1 MGRPKEERYWNQV
14 TKEADRTWKCN
25 RCGRQ
30 FSGGVSRI
38 KAHVDRIPGKGIS
51 ICSASP
57 NDNHLQPQ
65 SQQTANPMN
74 PGEVAAEDDDHEIV
88 DAFFGGLMQHSINI
102 ISQPINLPGGSAAVA
117 QSNNDGFV
125 SDEIKKLNELL
136 HDLTFEEDD
145 IKGELEWL
153 KSEGKQSKT
162 QVDDWLNELQE
173 LRNEVGDCLNLAMVA
188 VHYFN
193 ENYPHYLGQMQQ
205 LTAQVS
211 ELKKKKPVVL
221 SNEFV
226 GKDFEKNVKKMWE
239 LVGDEKVL
247 MIGIHG
253 MGGVGKTCLATHMET
268 QIIRKGTFN
277 HVIWVTVSRDNSIL
291 KLQEDIARRIGA
303 KLNGDDDE
311 RTRAAHLSSALSE
324 KGKWVLILDDV
335 WKFIDLEKVGIPRC
349 RINGSKL
356 ITTSRLKH
364 VLRQMGC
371 PRLNIITMD
380 LLSDS
385 EGLELF
391 LVKLGEDHRTPAT
404 LPYRYK
410 IFKIAMFIARECN
423 GLPLA
428 ISVMARTMKGID
440 SIHQWR
446 HALNKLERGEMGEEM
461 KEEVFQVLKLSYDNL
476 MDTRL
481 QNSFLHCALYFE
493 ILDYDKMIMMLVD
506 SGAINGRRSLND
518 IFDEGHTILNELED
532 HSLLPRFG
540 NMQNSVKNMACH
552 ILKESQRCIV
562 RCGKKL
568 TGIPNMQEWS
578 ADLELVSLDTNE
590 IEEIPA
596 GTSPKCP
603 RLSTLILRNNCISSI
618 PECFFTHM
626 KSLAILD
633 LSQNRSLTSLP
644 DSLSDLT
651 CLVSLLLH
659 HCYALAKVP
668 PLGRLQKLS
677 RLVISDTQVEVVPG
691 LEMLTNLTWLD
702 LSYNEKLRL
711 ESGRV
716 LRGLTKL
723 QYLDLFKAAL
733 LNVEI
738 EDVQGLTTLEYF
750 VAGFND
756 CKSYD
761 NYVASIWNTGSAPK
775 SYLLYLGST
784 ANSEW
789 IFESK
794 YDTGPRCDDHQIVH
808 LLDCEESPHLLPK
821 DLTKI
826 FIECNPRWK
835 SLCDALSNIT
845 PSSLENIQIARCT
858 EMKSVL
864 CSFGNCSFCSNLN
877 NLQSLQ
883 LYGLESLTVI
893 CKEDVAVTDTTTQ
906 PLKPNAVFSHLRHLE
921 ISSCNGIE
929 TLVTAGLLPQLQNLQ
944 TLTVEGCRSLRQIFA
959 ASSSGADSDDAASTI
974 ITLPNLTSLYLW
986 DLPMLE
992 TVCKGIII
1000 SESLP
1005 KFVIRGCPKLES
1017 RSPFEVSSSSF
1028 TSYT

>member
-1 MGRPKEERYWNQV
+1 MGRPKEEHYWNQV
-14 TKEADRTWKCN
+14 TKEADGTWKCN

-30 FSGGVSRI
+30 FSGGASRI

-51 ICSASP
+51 ACSASP
-57 NDNHLQPQ
+57 HDNHPQPQ
-65 SQQTANPMN
+65 ETANPME
-74 PGEVAAEDDDHEIV
+74 GAAEHEDHEMV
-88 DAFFGGLMQHSINI
+88 DAFPGGLMQHPVNVNTEHINY
-102 ISQPINLPGGSAAVA
+102 LPGGSAAVA
-117 QSNNDGFV
+117 QSNNCGFV
-125 SDEIKKLNELL
+125 NDEIKKLNELL
-136 HDLTFEEDD
+136 HDLTLEEDD

-173 LRNEVGDCLNLAMVA
+173 LRNEVGDCLNLAMGA

-226 GKDFEKNVKKMWE
+226 GKDFERNVKKMWE

-253 MGGVGKTCLATHMET
+253 MGGVGKTCLATYMET

-277 HVIWVTVSRDNSIL
+277 HVIWVTVSRDYTIS
-291 KLQEDIARRIGA
+291 KLQEDIGRRIGA
-303 KLNGDDDE
+303 KLNRDDDE

-335 WKFIDLEKVGIPRC
+335 WKFIDLKKVGIPRC

-356 ITTSRLKH
+356 IITSRLKH
-364 VLRQMGC
+364 VLRQMDC
-371 PRLNIITMD
+371 PTSNIIRMYP
-380 LLSDS
+380 LSHG
-385 EGLELF
+385 ECLELF
-391 LVKLGEDHRTPAT
+391 LLRLGEYHKTH
-404 LPYRYK
+404 LPPNAWN
-410 IFKIAMFIARECN
+410 IAWECG

-428 ISVMARTMKGID
+428 ISVMARTMKGIQR
-440 SIHQWR
+440 IHQCR
-446 HALNKLERGEMGEEM
+446 YALNRLERGEMGGEM
-461 KEEVFQVLKLSYDNL
+461 KEEVFQVLKASYDNL
-476 MDTRL
+476 THKSM

>member
-14 TKEADRTWKCN
+14 TKEADGTWKCN

-57 NDNHLQPQ
+57 DDNHLQPQ
-65 SQQTANPMN
+65 SQQTANRLN

-117 QSNNDGFV
+117 QSNN
-125 SDEIKKLNELL
+125 EIKKLKELL
-136 HDLTFEEDD
+136 HDLTLEEDD

-173 LRNEVGDCLNLAMVA
+173 LRNKVANCLNLAMGA

-193 ENYPHYLGQMQQ
+193 ENYPHYLTQIQQ
-205 LTAQVS
+205 LTAQVI
-211 ELKKKKPVVL
+211 ELKKEKPVVL

-226 GKDFEKNVKKMWE
+226 GEDFERKVKSMQK
-239 LVGDEKVL
+239 LVGDEEVF

-253 MGGVGKTCLATHMET
+253 MGGVGKTCLATYMET

-277 HVIWVTVSRDNSIL
+277 CVIWVTVSREYSIS

-335 WKFIDLEKVGIPRC
+335 WKFLDLKKVGIPPC

-356 ITTSRLKH
+356 IITSRLKH
-364 VLRQMGC
+364 VLRQMDC
-371 PRLNIITMD
+371 PTSRLKHVLRQMDCPTSNIITMYP
-380 LLSDS
+380 LSHG
-385 EGLELF
+385 ECLELF
-391 LVKLGEDHRTPAT
+391 LLRLGEYHKTHSPPNAWN
-404 LPYRYK
+404 
-410 IFKIAMFIARECN
+410 IARECG

-428 ISVMARTMKGID
+428 ISVMARTMKGVD
-440 SIHQWR
+440 NIHQWR
-446 HALNKLERGEMGEEM
+446 HALNKLKRGEMGGEM
-461 KEEVFQVLKLSYDNL
+461 EEEVFQVLKASYDNL
-476 MDTRL
+476 THKSM
-481 QNSFLHCALYFE
+481 QNSFLQCALYSEFWK
-493 ILDYDKMIMMLVD
+493 DDKIIMNLVD
-506 SGAINGRRSLND
+506 SGAINGRRRLD
-518 IFDEGHTILNELED
+518 AIFDEGHTIFSELED
-532 HSLLPRFG
+532 HSLLLRFR
-540 NMQNSVKNMACH
+540 NIQNSVRNMACH
-552 ILKESQRCIV
+552 ILKESQRLIV
-562 RCGKKL
+562 RCGKEL
-568 TGIPNMQEWS
+568 TGIPHVHEWT
-578 ADLELVSLDTNE
+578 ADLELVSLDRNR
-590 IEEIPA
+590 IKEIPA
-596 GTSPKCP
+596 GISPNCP
-603 RLSTLILRNNCISSI
+603 RLSTLILSNNCISSI
-618 PECFFTHM
+618 PDCFFTHM

-633 LSQNRSLTSLP
+633 LSQNGSLTSLP

-651 CLVSLLLH
+651 CLVSLLLDG
-659 HCYALAKVP
+659 CSALAKVP

-677 RLVISDTQVEVVPG
+677 RLVISHTQVEVVLG
-691 LEMLTNLTWLD
+691 LEMLTNLRWLD
-702 LSYNEKLRL
+702 LSYNKKLRL

-716 LRGLTKL
+716 LCGLTNL
-723 QYLDLFKAAL
+723 QYLNLFDATL
-733 LNVEI
+733 SNVEI

-750 VAGFND
+750 LGGFND
-756 CKSYD
+756 IKSYH
-761 NYVASIWNTGSAPK
+761 NFVAGIWNTGSAPK
-775 SYLLYLGST
+775 SYLLYLGSID
-784 ANSEW
+784 NSEW
-789 IFESK
+789 IFESD
-794 YDTGPRCDDHQIVH
+794 YRFSPSGDDHQIVH

-821 DLTKI
+821 DLTNI
-826 FIECNPRWK
+826 SIECNPRWK

-845 PSSLENIQIARCT
+845 PSSLDNIQIERCT

-883 LYGLESLTVI
+883 LYSLESLTVI
-893 CKEDVAVTDTTTQ
+893 CKEDVGATDTTTQ
-906 PLKPNAVFSHLRHLE
+906 SLKPNAVFSQLRHLE
-921 ISSCNGIE
+921 ISLCNGIE

-944 TLTVEGCRSLRQIFA
+944 TLTVERCNSLREIFA

-974 ITLPNLTSLYLW
+974 ITLPNLTSLELY

-1005 KFVIRGCPKLES
+1005 KLEIALCPKLES
-1017 RSPFEVSSSSF
+1017 RSPFQVSSSSF
-1028 TSYT
+1028 TSST